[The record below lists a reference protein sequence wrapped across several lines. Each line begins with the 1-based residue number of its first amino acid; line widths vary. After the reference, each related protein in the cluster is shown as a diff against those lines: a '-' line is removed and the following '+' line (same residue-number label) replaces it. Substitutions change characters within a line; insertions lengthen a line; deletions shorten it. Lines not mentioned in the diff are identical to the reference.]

1 MAGAAVLA
9 SPAPDAAAATA
20 AAAADHTDH
29 TDRTTGRDWIADYLG
44 HLHHGRQ
51 LSAHTRAAYGRDL
64 QELATL
70 ADGRAWT
77 DIDQHLVRR
86 LAAKLHTRELDPRS
100 IARKL
105 SSWRGFFDWLST
117 QITLPAN
124 PVQGVRAPK
133 RAKTL
138 PRALSV
144 DDAVQLV
151 APAHLALRA
160 GDGKQGQEPADLC
173 NRAMFELLYSSGLRV
188 SELAGLDATP
198 GKDALGWVVLEN
210 REVVVTGKG
219 NKRRVV
225 PVGSAAMTAL
235 AAWLAVRPAPADG
248 SAALFL
254 SSRGTR
260 VSPRV
265 IQQRLQAHG
274 VASGAPVHVHPHMLR
289 HSFASH
295 VLQSSGDLRAVQ
307 EMLGHA
313 SISSTQV
320 YTALDFQHL
329 AEVYDKA
336 HPRAKIK

>member
-1 MAGAAVLA
+1 MGAEPDSKLA
-9 SPAPDAAAATA
+9 WIDA
-20 AAAADHTDH
+20 
-29 TDRTTGRDWIADYLG
+29 YLG
-44 HLHHGRQ
+44 YLRTERK
-51 LSAHTRAAYGRDL
+51 LSTHTTSAYARDL
-64 QELATL
+64 QELAAL
-70 ADGRAWT
+70 SEGHDWQS
-77 DIDQHLVRR
+77 IDHHLIRR
-86 LAAKLHTRELDPRS
+86 LTAKLHAKELDPRS

-105 SSWRGFFDWLST
+105 SSWRGFFGWLGERVA
-117 QITLPAN
+117 LAAN

-144 DDAVQLV
+144 DDAVRLV
-151 APAHLALRA
+151 APPTPRA
-160 GDGKQGQEPADLC
+160 GNGAEPADLC

-188 SELAGLDATP
+188 SELAGLDLAA
-198 GKDALGWVVLEN
+198 GKDALGWVDLDN
-210 REVVVTGKG
+210 REVIVTGKG
-219 NKRRVV
+219 DKRRVV
-225 PVGSAAMTAL
+225 PVGAAALEAL
-235 AAWLAVRPAPADG
+235 AAWIAVRPAPLDG
-248 SAALFL
+248 GNALFV
-254 SSRGTR
+254 STRRTR

-274 VASGAPVHVHPHMLR
+274 VAAGAPVHVHPHMLR

-307 EMLGHA
+307 EMLGHS

-336 HPRAKIK
+336 HPRAKVK

>member
-1 MAGAAVLA
+1 MGAEPD
-9 SPAPDAAAATA
+9 SKPAWIDA
-20 AAAADHTDH
+20 
-29 TDRTTGRDWIADYLG
+29 YLG
-44 HLHHGRQ
+44 YLRTERK
-51 LSAHTRAAYGRDL
+51 LSAHTTSAYARDL
-64 QELATL
+64 RELAAL
-70 ADGRAWT
+70 SDGHDWQA
-77 DIDQHLVRR
+77 IDHFLIRR
-86 LAAKLHTRELDPRS
+86 LTAKLHAKDLDPRS

-105 SSWRGFFDWLST
+105 SSWRGFFGWLGDHIALS
-117 QITLPAN
+117 AN

-144 DDAVQLV
+144 DDAVRLV
-151 APAHLALRA
+151 APSTPRA
-160 GDGKQGQEPADLC
+160 GTGTEAADLC

-188 SELAGLDATP
+188 SELAGLDLNA
-198 GKDALGWVVLEN
+198 GKDALGWVDLDN
-210 REVVVTGKG
+210 REVIVTGKG

-225 PVGSAAMTAL
+225 PVGAAAIEAITA
-235 AAWLAVRPAPADG
+235 WIAVRPAPLDSG
-248 SAALFL
+248 DALFV
-254 SSRGTR
+254 STRGTR

-265 IQQRLQAHG
+265 IQQRLQAHC
-274 VASGAPVHVHPHMLR
+274 VAGGAPVHVHPHMLR

-307 EMLGHA
+307 EMLGHS

-336 HPRAKIK
+336 HPRAKVK

>member
-1 MAGAAVLA
+1 M
-9 SPAPDAAAATA
+9 SDAPDSKLA
-20 AAAADHTDH
+20 
-29 TDRTTGRDWIADYLG
+29 WIDAYIAQLKG
-44 HLHHGRQ
+44 VRQ
-51 LSAHTRAAYGRDL
+51 LSPHTCAAYARDL
-64 QELATL
+64 QALVTL
-70 ADGRAWT
+70 TGDTSWPQLDHHA
-77 DIDQHLVRR
+77 VRR
-86 LAAKLHTRELDPRS
+86 LTAKLHAQELDPRS

-105 SSWRGFFDWLST
+105 SSWRGFFNWLGE
-117 QITLPAN
+117 QIPLAAN

-133 RAKTL
+133 RARTL

-151 APAHLALRA
+151 APTRPAA
-160 GDGKQGQEPADLC
+160 GNGAEPADLC

-188 SELAGLDATP
+188 SELAGLDLTP
-198 GKDALGWVVLEN
+198 HKDSLGWVDLDN
-210 REVVVTGKG
+210 REVLVTGKG
-219 NKRRVV
+219 NKRRTV
-225 PVGSAAMTAL
+225 PVGSAALAAL
-235 AAWLAVRPAPADG
+235 QAWLAVRPAPADG
-248 SAALFL
+248 SDALFL
-254 SSRGTR
+254 STRGSR

-265 IQQRLQAHG
+265 IQQRLQTHG
-274 VASGAPVHVHPHMLR
+274 VANGAPVHVHPHMLR

-336 HPRAKIK
+336 HPRAKVK

>member
-1 MAGAAVLA
+1 MTGAAVA
-9 SPAPDAAAATA
+9 ATDAAPA
-20 AAAADHTDH
+20 AA
-29 TDRTTGRDWIADYLG
+29 TTGRDWIAAYLA
-44 HLHHGRQ
+44 HLRHGRQ
-51 LSAHTRAAYGRDL
+51 LSSHTTAAYGRDL

-70 ADGRAWT
+70 VDGRDWA

-86 LAAKLHTRELDPRS
+86 LAAKLHARELDPRS

-151 APAHLALRA
+151 APPAPRA
-160 GDGKQGQEPADLC
+160 GTGAEPADLC

-198 GKDALGWVVLEN
+198 DKDALGWVVMDN
-210 REVVVTGKG
+210 REVIVTGKG

-225 PVGSAAMTAL
+225 PVGSAALDAL
-235 AAWLAVRPAPADG
+235 AAWLAVRPAPLDG
-248 SAALFL
+248 SNALFL

-265 IQQRLQAHG
+265 IQQRLRTHG
-274 VASGAPVHVHPHMLR
+274 VANGAPVHVHPHMLR